1 MSEFNLDEMVSGLH
15 PLEIRLLKVLPE
27 TGSLLEGEAAQAAA
41 MEEARFRR
49 ALEWLRTKEL
59 IRVEEAGRER
69 VVRVTDLGRGY
80 VEDGVP
86 EDRIAREVTARGA
99 VPMAEIKNLAGL
111 TPEESFPAIGKL
123 KEQGIL
129 VVEKGQARI
138 AEGADLSRVGE
149 TSRVLERACSEDAL
163 RFEEL
168 TPLQQELVSSHVHKR
183 FRAKGLFW
191 LEERVARRLALTERG
206 LAVRA
211 EAARRGRTG
220 EELSRLTPE
229 MLADGSWRGRTFRKY
244 NIELAPP
251 RITAA
256 KKHAYREFL
265 DYVKYKLISMGFEEM
280 QGPLVE
286 TEFWNMDALF
296 MPQFHAARDIHDVYF
311 VKEPAYARSLD
322 EELLD
327 AVARAHEGG
336 GGSGS
341 RGWGYAFDRKRAHR
355 LVLRSQGTAL
365 SARTLA
371 SNPKVPGKY
380 FAMAR
385 CFRYDTVDA
394 THACDFMQIEG
405 IALGEEINFRTLL
418 GLLKLF
424 AVEVAKSEEV
434 VFAPAYFPFTEPSVE
449 AHIRHPDLGWME
461 LGGAG
466 IFRPEVTAPFGIEV
480 PVMAWGLGLDRMAM
494 VALGVKDIR
503 DLFTRDLDFVR
514 EQRIDMEMI

>member
-1 MSEFNLDEMVSGLH
+1 MSEFKLDEIVGGLH
-15 PLEIRLLKVLPE
+15 PLEIRVLEVLPE
-27 TGSLLEGEAAQAAA
+27 SGGIPEGEAAAASGL
-41 MEEARFRR
+41 EEARFRR
-49 ALEWLRTKEL
+49 AVEWLRTKAL
-59 IRVEEAGRER
+59 IQVEEAGREVR
-69 VVRVTDLGRGY
+69 VRVTELGRKYLDG
-80 VEDGVP
+80 GVP
-86 EDRIAREVTARGA
+86 EDRIAREVAARGEI
-99 VPMAEIKNLAGL
+99 PMAEVKNLGGL

-129 VVEKGQARI
+129 VVERGKARL
-138 AEGADLSRVGE
+138 AEGWDPSVAGE
-149 TSRVLERACSEDAL
+149 TSRILERACREEVLRLEDLA
-163 RFEEL
+163 
-168 TPLQQELVSSHVHKR
+168 PAQQERVRAHVHKR

-191 LEERVARRLALTERG
+191 LEEQVARRLVLTETGRQ
-206 LAVRA
+206 VRA
-211 EAARRGRTG
+211 EAVRRGRSG

-229 MLADGSWRGRTFRKY
+229 MLADGSWRGRPFRKY
-244 NIELAPP
+244 NIDLAPP
-251 RITAA
+251 RIIAA

-265 DYVKYKLISMGFEEM
+265 DYVKYKLIAMGFEEM

-311 VKEPAYARSLD
+311 VKEPAYAAELD
-322 EELLD
+322 EAALE
-327 AVARAHEGG
+327 AVARTHEDGG
-336 GGSGS
+336 TSGS

-371 SNPKVPGKY
+371 AGPKIPGKY

-466 IFRPEVTAPFGIEV
+466 IFRPEVTAPFRIDV

-494 VALGVKDIR
+494 VALGIQDIR
-503 DLFTRDLDFVR
+503 DLFTRDLDLVR
-514 EQRIDMEMI
+514 EQRIDMERI